1 MAEKFR
7 MENGLLL
14 SDTTMVEFA
23 DGCADAGTFVPGT
36 HEAGEV
42 VPCPG
47 CDGEHR
53 IASVL
58 QVEVAHNIT
67 VTKAEPADDDDEPGT

>member
-1 MAEKFR
+1 MAEKLR
-7 MENGLLL
+7 INDDGLLL

-23 DGCADAGTFVPGT
+23 DGCTDAGSFVPGT
-36 HEAGEV
+36 HEVGEV

-53 IASVL
+53 IAAAL
-58 QVEVAHNIT
+58 PLEVAHNIEIT
-67 VTKAEPADDDDEPGT
+67 EAEPEEAEPGH